1 MSLGYSQGGESH
13 TGRALYLA
21 RSKLAEARACL
32 NACPWHEES
41 FRRVE
46 RLERELESAVDA
58 HLSAC
63 GYVCNLPP
71 TAKRLTT

>member
-1 MSLGYSQGGESH
+1 MSVGYSQGGESY
-13 TGRALYLA
+13 TGRELYIA

-32 NACPWHEES
+32 RACPWHEES

-46 RLERELESAVDA
+46 RLERELELAVDA

-63 GYVCNLPP
+63 GYVDNAPP
-71 TAKRLTT
+71 TVNGRT